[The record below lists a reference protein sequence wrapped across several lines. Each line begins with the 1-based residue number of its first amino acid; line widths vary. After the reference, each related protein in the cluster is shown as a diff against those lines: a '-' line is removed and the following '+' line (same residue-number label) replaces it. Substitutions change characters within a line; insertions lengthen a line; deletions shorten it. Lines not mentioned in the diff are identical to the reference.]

1 MDMKRERNLLLLT
14 AALSLVLAF
23 VPGVGNGVMGLLAV
37 PFVTAG
43 WGLRTLSLSG
53 GVGNVVSIIL
63 YALICAVPL
72 FFWWRSKRR
81 REDWLLVLLSGV
93 LAVVLYYMVNPNLRQ
108 GIMQNEVGD
117 AVFAGAVWSTL
128 MTWGLLKLLYTGA
141 WDRER
146 NVYRALRIF
155 LLLCAAS
162 CLVDCFGTG
171 TARIV
176 HNLRLRQAVN
186 GSLDY
191 TGLDM
196 AFLLLTYLAA
206 AVEKGLCAWV
216 LYRGVGL
223 LRELEE
229 DPFGAGCVAAAERVS
244 GSCRDSLS
252 IMILTALVLNIAQ
265 ILMAPM
271 LQNISVA
278 VSIPVTG
285 MTVCFALLSV
295 TRLLVRGKALKDDND
310 LFV

>member
-1 MDMKRERNLLLLT
+1 MKRERNLLLVT
-14 AALSLVLAF
+14 AALSLVLGF
-23 VPGVGNGVMGLLAV
+23 VPGAGSGVMGALAL
-37 PFVTAG
+37 PFVAAG
-43 WGLRTLSLSG
+43 WCLRTMSLSG

-72 FFWWRSKRR
+72 VFWWRSRR
-81 REDWLLVLLSGV
+81 RTEDALLVLLSGV
-93 LAVVLYYMVNPNLRQ
+93 LAVVLYYMINPNLRQ

-117 AVFAGAVWSTL
+117 AVYAGAVWSTL
-128 MTWGLLKLLYTGA
+128 MTWGVLKLLYAGE
-141 WDRER
+141 WGLER

-196 AFLLLTYLAA
+196 AFLVLTYLAA

-216 LYRGVGL
+216 LYRGAVL
-223 LRELEE
+223 LEELER

-244 GSCRDSLS
+244 GSCRDCLTVMS
-252 IMILTALVLNIAQ
+252 LTALALNIAQ
-265 ILMAPM
+265 ILLAPM
-271 LQNISVA
+271 LQNIA
-278 VSIPVTG
+278 VSVNIPVLG
-285 MTVCFALLSV
+285 MAVCFAMLAV
-295 TRLLVRGKALKDDND
+295 TKLLVRGKELKDDND

>member
-1 MDMKRERNLLLLT
+1 MKRERNLLLLT
-14 AALSLVLAF
+14 AALSMVLGF
-23 VPGVGNGVMGLLAV
+23 VPGAGSGVMGALAL
-37 PFVTAG
+37 PFVAAG
-43 WGLRTLSLSG
+43 WCLRTLSLSG
-53 GVGNVVSIIL
+53 GVANVISIIL

-72 FFWWRSKRR
+72 VFWWRSRR
-81 REDWLLVLLSGV
+81 RTEDALLVLLSGV

-108 GIMQNEVGD
+108 SVMQNEVGD
-117 AVFAGAVWSTL
+117 AVYAGAVWSTL
-128 MTWGLLKLLYTGA
+128 MTWGVLKLLYTGA
-141 WDRER
+141 WNREK

-171 TARIV
+171 TVRIV

-244 GSCRDSLS
+244 RSCRDCLTVMS
-252 IMILTALVLNIAQ
+252 LTALGLNIAQ
-265 ILMAPM
+265 ILLAP
-271 LQNISVA
+271 LLRNISVS
-278 VSIPVTG
+278 VGIPVLG
-285 MTVCFALLSV
+285 MAVCFALLTV
-295 TRLLVRGKALKDDND
+295 TKLLVRGKELKDDND

>member
-1 MDMKRERNLLLLT
+1 MKRERNLLLLT

-23 VPGVGNGVMGLLAV
+23 VPGAGSGVMGALAL
-37 PFVTAG
+37 PFVAAG
-43 WGLRTLSLSG
+43 WCLRTLSLSG
-53 GVGNVVSIIL
+53 GVANVISIIL

-72 FFWWRSKRR
+72 FFWWRSRR
-81 REDWLLVLLSGV
+81 RTEDALLVLLSGV

-108 GIMQNEVGD
+108 SVMQNEVGD
-117 AVFAGAVWSTL
+117 AVYAGAVWSTL
-128 MTWGLLKLLYTGA
+128 MTWGVLKLLYTGA
-141 WDRER
+141 WDREK

-196 AFLLLTYLAA
+196 AFLMLTYLAA

-216 LYRGVGL
+216 LYRGAAL
-223 LRELEE
+223 LEELER
-229 DPFGAGCVAAAERVS
+229 DPFGAGCVAAERVS
-244 GSCRDSLS
+244 RSCRDCLTVMS
-252 IMILTALVLNIAQ
+252 LTALALNIAQ
-265 ILMAPM
+265 ILLAP
-271 LQNISVA
+271 LLRNIAVS
-278 VSIPVTG
+278 VSIPVLG
-285 MTVCFALLSV
+285 MAVCFALLTV
-295 TRLLVRGKALKDDND
+295 TKLLVRGKELKDDND

>member
-1 MDMKRERNLLLLT
+1 MG
-14 AALSLVLAF
+14 ALAL
-23 VPGVGNGVMGLLAV
+23 
-37 PFVTAG
+37 PFVAAG
-43 WGLRTLSLSG
+43 WCLRTLSLSG
-53 GVGNVVSIIL
+53 GAGNVISIIL
-63 YALICAVPL
+63 YAMICAVPL
-72 FFWWRSKRR
+72 GFWWRSRR
-81 REDWLLVLLSGV
+81 RTEDALLVLLSGV
-93 LAVVLYYMVNPNLRQ
+93 LAVVLYYMINPNLRQ
-108 GIMQNEVGD
+108 SVMQNEVGD
-117 AVFAGAVWSTL
+117 AVYAGAVWSTL
-128 MTWGLLKLLYTGA
+128 MTWGVLKLLYTGA
-141 WDRER
+141 WNREK

-196 AFLLLTYLAA
+196 AFLMLTYLAA

-244 GSCRDSLS
+244 GSCRDCLTVMS
-252 IMILTALVLNIAQ
+252 LTALALNIAQ
-265 ILMAPM
+265 ILLAP
-271 LQNISVA
+271 LLRNISVS
-278 VSIPVTG
+278 VSIPVLG
-285 MTVCFALLSV
+285 MAVCFALLSV
-295 TRLLVRGKALKDDND
+295 TRLLVRGKELKDDND

>member
-1 MDMKRERNLLLLT
+1 MKRERNFLLLT
-14 AALSLVLAF
+14 AALSLMLAF
-23 VPGVGNGVMGLLAV
+23 VPGAGSGVMGALAL
-37 PFVTAG
+37 PFVAVG
-43 WGLRTLSLSG
+43 WCLRTLSLSG
-53 GVGNVVSIIL
+53 GVGNVVSVIL
-63 YALICAVPL
+63 YGLICAVPL
-72 FFWWRSKRR
+72 IFWWRSRR
-81 REDWLLVLLSGV
+81 RTEDALLVLLSGV

-108 GIMQNEVGD
+108 SIMQNEVGD
-117 AVFAGAVWSTL
+117 AVYAGAVWSTL
-128 MTWGLLKLLYTGA
+128 MTWGVLKLLYTGA
-141 WDRER
+141 WNREK

-196 AFLLLTYLAA
+196 AFLVLTYLAA

-244 GSCRDSLS
+244 RSCRDCLTVMS
-252 IMILTALVLNIAQ
+252 LTALALTIAQ
-265 ILMAPM
+265 ILLAP
-271 LQNISVA
+271 LLRNISVS
-278 VSIPVTG
+278 VSIPVLG
-285 MTVCFALLSV
+285 MAVCFAMLAV
-295 TRLLVRGKALKDDND
+295 TKLLVRGKELKDDND

>member
-1 MDMKRERNLLLLT
+1 MKRERNLLLVT
-14 AALSLVLAF
+14 AALSLVLGF
-23 VPGVGNGVMGLLAV
+23 VPGAGSGVMGALAL
-37 PFVTAG
+37 PFVAAG
-43 WGLRTLSLSG
+43 WCLRTLSLSG
-53 GVGNVVSIIL
+53 GVGNVISIIL
-63 YALICAVPL
+63 YALFCAVPL
-72 FFWWRSKRR
+72 GFWWRSRR
-81 REDWLLVLLSGV
+81 RTEDALLVLLSGV

-108 GIMQNEVGD
+108 SVMQNEVGD
-117 AVFAGAVWSTL
+117 AVYAGAVWSTL
-128 MTWGLLKLLYTGA
+128 MTWGVLKLLYTGA

-171 TARIV
+171 TARIF

-196 AFLLLTYLAA
+196 AFLVLTYLAA

-216 LYRGVGL
+216 LYRGAAL
-223 LRELEE
+223 LEELER

-244 GSCRDSLS
+244 GSCRDCLTVMS
-252 IMILTALVLNIAQ
+252 LTALALNIAQ
-265 ILMAPM
+265 ILLAP
-271 LQNISVA
+271 LLRNIA
-278 VSIPVTG
+278 VSVNIPVLG
-285 MTVCFALLSV
+285 MAVCFAMLAV
-295 TRLLVRGKALKDDND
+295 TKLLVRGKELKDDND

>member
-1 MDMKRERNLLLLT
+1 MKRERNLLLLT

-23 VPGVGNGVMGLLAV
+23 VPGAGSGVMGALAL
-37 PFVTAG
+37 PFVAAG
-43 WGLRTLSLSG
+43 WCLRTLSLSG
-53 GVGNVVSIIL
+53 GVGNVISIIL
-63 YALICAVPL
+63 YGLICAVPL
-72 FFWWRSKRR
+72 GFWWRSRR
-81 REDWLLVLLSGV
+81 RTEDALLVLLSGV
-93 LAVVLYYMVNPNLRQ
+93 LVVVLYYMVNPNLRQ
-108 GIMQNEVGD
+108 SVMQNEVGD
-117 AVFAGAVWSTL
+117 AVYAGAVWSTL
-128 MTWGLLKLLYTGA
+128 MTWGVLKLLYTGG
-141 WDRER
+141 WNREK

-244 GSCRDSLS
+244 GSCRDCLTVMS
-252 IMILTALVLNIAQ
+252 LTALALNIAQ
-265 ILMAPM
+265 ILLAPM
-271 LQNISVA
+271 LRNIAVS
-278 VSIPVTG
+278 VSIPVLG
-285 MTVCFALLSV
+285 MAVCFALLTV
-295 TRLLVRGKALKDDND
+295 TKLLVRGKELKDDND

>member
-1 MDMKRERNLLLLT
+1 MKRERNLLLLT
-14 AALSLVLAF
+14 AALSLVLGF
-23 VPGVGNGVMGLLAV
+23 VPGAGSGVMGALAL
-37 PFVTAG
+37 PFVAAG
-43 WGLRTLSLSG
+43 WCLRTLSLSG
-53 GVGNVVSIIL
+53 GVGNVISIIL

-72 FFWWRSKRR
+72 FFWWRSRR
-81 REDWLLVLLSGV
+81 RTEGALLVLLSGV

-117 AVFAGAVWSTL
+117 AVYAGAVWSTL
-128 MTWGLLKLLYTGA
+128 VTWGVLKLLYTGA
-141 WDRER
+141 WDREK

-196 AFLLLTYLAA
+196 AFLMLTYLAA

-244 GSCRDSLS
+244 GSCRDCLTVMS
-252 IMILTALVLNIAQ
+252 LTALALNIAQ
-265 ILMAPM
+265 ILLAP
-271 LQNISVA
+271 LLRNIAVS
-278 VSIPVTG
+278 VSIPVLG
-285 MTVCFALLSV
+285 MAVCFALLTVSK
-295 TRLLVRGKALKDDND
+295 LLVRGKELKDDND

>member
-1 MDMKRERNLLLLT
+1 MKRERNLLLVT
-14 AALSLVLAF
+14 AALSLVLGF
-23 VPGVGNGVMGLLAV
+23 VPGAGSGVMGVLAL
-37 PFVTAG
+37 PFVAAG
-43 WGLRTLSLSG
+43 WGLRALSLSG
-53 GVGNVVSIIL
+53 GVGNVISIIL

-72 FFWWRSKRR
+72 VFWWRSRR
-81 REDWLLVLLSGV
+81 RTEDALLVLLSGV

-108 GIMQNEVGD
+108 SVMQNEVGD
-117 AVFAGAVWSTL
+117 AVYAGAVWSTL
-128 MTWGLLKLLYTGA
+128 VTWGLLKLLYTGA
-141 WDRER
+141 WNREK

-196 AFLLLTYLAA
+196 AFLVLTFLAA

-216 LYRGVGL
+216 LYRGAAL
-223 LRELEE
+223 LEELER

-244 GSCRDSLS
+244 RSCRDCLTFMS
-252 IMILTALVLNIAQ
+252 LTALALNIAQ
-265 ILMAPM
+265 ILLAP
-271 LQNISVA
+271 LLRNIAVS
-278 VSIPVTG
+278 VSIPVLG
-285 MTVCFALLSV
+285 MAVCFALLTV
-295 TRLLVRGKALKDDND
+295 TRLLVRGKELKDDND

>member
-1 MDMKRERNLLLLT
+1 MKRERNILLLT
-14 AALSLVLAF
+14 AALALILAF
-23 VPGVGNGVMGLLAV
+23 VPGVGNGVMGLLAL
-37 PFVTAG
+37 PFVAAG
-43 WGLRTLSLSG
+43 WCLRTLSLSG

-81 REDWLLVLLSGV
+81 TEDWLLVLLSGV

-128 MTWGLLKLLYTGA
+128 VTWGVLKLLYAGE
-141 WDRER
+141 WGLER
-146 NVYRALRIF
+146 NVYKVLRLF
-155 LLLCAAS
+155 LLLCAVS

-176 HNLRLRQAVN
+176 HNLRLRQAVT

-196 AFLLLTYLAA
+196 AFLVLTYLAA

-216 LYRGVGL
+216 LYRGAAL
-223 LRELEE
+223 LEELER

-244 GSCRDSLS
+244 RSCRDCLT
-252 IMILTALVLNIAQ
+252 IMSLTALALNIAQ
-265 ILMAPM
+265 ILLTPL
-271 LQNISVA
+271 LQNISVS
-278 VSIPVTG
+278 VNFPVLG
-285 MTVCFALLSV
+285 MAVCFAMLAV
-295 TRLLVRGKALKDDND
+295 TKLLVRGKALKDDND

>member
-1 MDMKRERNLLLLT
+1 
-14 AALSLVLAF
+14 
-23 VPGVGNGVMGLLAV
+23 
-37 PFVTAG
+37 
-43 WGLRTLSLSG
+43 LSG
-53 GVGNVVSIIL
+53 GVGNVISIIL

-72 FFWWRSKRR
+72 FFWWRSRR
-81 REDWLLVLLSGV
+81 RTEDALLVLLSGV

-108 GIMQNEVGD
+108 SVMQNEVGD
-117 AVFAGAVWSTL
+117 AVYAGAVWSTL

-141 WDRER
+141 WDREK

-196 AFLLLTYLAA
+196 AFLMLTYLAA

-223 LRELEE
+223 LRELER

-244 GSCRDSLS
+244 GSCRDCLT
-252 IMILTALVLNIAQ
+252 IMSLTALALNIAQ
-265 ILMAPM
+265 ILLTPL
-271 LQNISVA
+271 LQNISVS
-278 VSIPVTG
+278 VSIPVLG
-285 MTVCFALLSV
+285 MAVCFAMLAV
-295 TRLLVRGKALKDDND
+295 TKLLVRGKELKDDND

>member
-1 MDMKRERNLLLLT
+1 MKRERNILLLT

-23 VPGVGNGVMGLLAV
+23 LPKTASGIFGVLAL
-37 PFVTAG
+37 PFVAAG

-81 REDWLLVLLSGV
+81 TEDFLLVLLSGV
-93 LAVVLYYMVNPNLRQ
+93 LAVVLYYMINPNLRQ
-108 GIMQNEVGD
+108 SVMRNEVGD
-117 AVFAGAVWSTL
+117 AVYAGAVWSTL
-128 MTWGLLKLLYTGA
+128 VTWGVLKLLYTGA

-146 NVYRALRIF
+146 NVYRALRLF

-196 AFLLLTYLAA
+196 AFLVLTFLAA

-244 GSCRDSLS
+244 GSCWDCLTVMS
-252 IMILTALVLNIAQ
+252 LTALALNIAQ
-265 ILMAPM
+265 ILLAP
-271 LQNISVA
+271 LLRNISVS
-278 VSIPVTG
+278 VSIPVLG
-285 MTVCFALLSV
+285 MAVCFALLSV
-295 TRLLVRGKALKDDND
+295 TRLLVRGKELKDDND

>member
-1 MDMKRERNLLLLT
+1 MKRERNILLLT
-14 AALSLVLAF
+14 AALALILAF

-53 GVGNVVSIIL
+53 GVGNVVSILL

-72 FFWWRSKRR
+72 GFWWRSKRR
-81 REDWLLVLLSGV
+81 TEDWLLVLLSGV

-117 AVFAGAVWSTL
+117 AVYAGAVWSTL
-128 MTWGLLKLLYTGA
+128 VTWGVLKLLYTGA
-141 WDRER
+141 WDREK

-196 AFLLLTYLAA
+196 AFLMLTFLAA

-244 GSCRDSLS
+244 RSCRDCLTVMS
-252 IMILTALVLNIAQ
+252 LTALALNIAQ
-265 ILMAPM
+265 ILLAP
-271 LQNISVA
+271 LLRNIAVS
-278 VSIPVTG
+278 VSIPVLG
-285 MTVCFALLSV
+285 MAVCFALRTV
-295 TRLLVRGKALKDDND
+295 TKLLVRGKALKDDND

>member
-1 MDMKRERNLLLLT
+1 MKRERNLLLLT

-23 VPGVGNGVMGLLAV
+23 VPGVGSGVMGLLAL
-37 PFVTAG
+37 PFGAVG
-43 WGLRTLSLSG
+43 WCLRTLSLSG

-72 FFWWRSKRR
+72 GFWWRSKRR
-81 REDWLLVLLSGV
+81 TEDWLLVLLSGV

-108 GIMQNEVGD
+108 GMMQNAVGD
-117 AVFAGAVWSTL
+117 AGYAGAVWSTL

-196 AFLLLTYLAA
+196 AFLVLPYLAA

-216 LYRGVGL
+216 LYKGVGL

-229 DPFGAGCVAAAERVS
+229 DPFGAGCVAAANDVS
-244 GSCRDSLS
+244 GACRNALAIICLS
-252 IMILTALVLNIAQ
+252 VLALNIAQ
-265 ILMAPM
+265 LLLAPM
-271 LQNISVA
+271 LMNISVS
-278 VSIPVTG
+278 VNFPVLG
-285 MTVCFALLSV
+285 MAVCFAMLAV
-295 TRLLVRGKALKDDND
+295 TKLLVRGKALKDDND

>member
-1 MDMKRERNLLLLT
+1 MKRERNLLLVT
-14 AALSLVLAF
+14 AALSLVLGF
-23 VPGVGNGVMGLLAV
+23 VPGAGSGVMGVLAL
-37 PFVTAG
+37 PFVAAG
-43 WGLRTLSLSG
+43 WGLRALSLSG
-53 GVGNVVSIIL
+53 GVGNVISIIL

-72 FFWWRSKRR
+72 VFWWRSRR
-81 REDWLLVLLSGV
+81 RTEDALLVLLSGV

-108 GIMQNEVGD
+108 SVMQNEVGD
-117 AVFAGAVWSTL
+117 AVYAGAVWSTL
-128 MTWGLLKLLYTGA
+128 VTWGLLKLLYTGA
-141 WDRER
+141 WNREK

-196 AFLLLTYLAA
+196 AFLVLTFLAA

-216 LYRGVGL
+216 LYRGAAL
-223 LRELEE
+223 LEELER

-244 GSCRDSLS
+244 RSCRDCLTVMS
-252 IMILTALVLNIAQ
+252 LTALALNIAQ
-265 ILMAPM
+265 ILLAP
-271 LQNISVA
+271 LLRNIAVS
-278 VSIPVTG
+278 VSIPVLG
-285 MTVCFALLSV
+285 MAVCFALLTV
-295 TRLLVRGKALKDDND
+295 TRLLVRGKELKDDND

>member
-1 MDMKRERNLLLLT
+1 MKRERNLLLLT
-14 AALSLVLAF
+14 AALSMVLGF
-23 VPGVGNGVMGLLAV
+23 VPGAGSGVMGALAL
-37 PFVTAG
+37 PFVAAG
-43 WGLRTLSLSG
+43 WCLRTLSLSG
-53 GVGNVVSIIL
+53 GVGNVISIIL

-72 FFWWRSKRR
+72 FFWWRSRR
-81 REDWLLVLLSGV
+81 RTEDALLVLLSGV

-117 AVFAGAVWSTL
+117 AVYAGAVWSTL
-128 MTWGLLKLLYTGA
+128 VTWGVLKLLYTGA
-141 WDRER
+141 WDREK

-196 AFLLLTYLAA
+196 AFLMLTYLAA

-244 GSCRDSLS
+244 RSCRDCLTVMS
-252 IMILTALVLNIAQ
+252 LTALGLNIAQ
-265 ILMAPM
+265 ILLAP
-271 LQNISVA
+271 LLRNISVS
-278 VSIPVTG
+278 VGIPVLG
-285 MTVCFALLSV
+285 MAVCFALLTV
-295 TRLLVRGKALKDDND
+295 TKLLVRGKELKDDND

>member
-1 MDMKRERNLLLLT
+1 MKRERNLLLVT
-14 AALSLVLAF
+14 AALSLVLGF
-23 VPGVGNGVMGLLAV
+23 VPGAGSGVMGVLAL
-37 PFVTAG
+37 PFVAAG
-43 WGLRTLSLSG
+43 WGLRALSLSG
-53 GVGNVVSIIL
+53 GVGNVISIIL

-72 FFWWRSKRR
+72 VFWWRSRR
-81 REDWLLVLLSGV
+81 RTEDALLVLLSGV

-108 GIMQNEVGD
+108 SVMQNEVGD
-117 AVFAGAVWSTL
+117 AVYAGAVWSTL
-128 MTWGLLKLLYTGA
+128 VTWGLLKLLYTGA
-141 WDRER
+141 WNREK

-196 AFLLLTYLAA
+196 AFLVLTFLAA

-229 DPFGAGCVAAAERVS
+229 APFGAGCVAAAERVS
-244 GSCRDSLS
+244 RSCRDCLTFMS
-252 IMILTALVLNIAQ
+252 LTALALNIAQ
-265 ILMAPM
+265 ILLAP
-271 LQNISVA
+271 LLRNIAVS
-278 VSIPVTG
+278 VSIPVLG
-285 MTVCFALLSV
+285 MAVCFALLTV
-295 TRLLVRGKALKDDND
+295 TRLLVRGKELKDDND

>member
-1 MDMKRERNLLLLT
+1 MKRERNLLLLT
-14 AALSLVLAF
+14 AALSLVLGF
-23 VPGVGNGVMGLLAV
+23 VPGAGSGVMGALAL
-37 PFVTAG
+37 PFVAAG
-43 WGLRTLSLSG
+43 WCLRNLSLSG

-63 YALICAVPL
+63 YGLICAVPL
-72 FFWWRSKRR
+72 GFWWRSRR
-81 REDWLLVLLSGV
+81 RTEDALLVLLSGV

-108 GIMQNEVGD
+108 SVMQNEVGD
-117 AVFAGAVWSTL
+117 AVYAGAVWSTL
-128 MTWGLLKLLYTGA
+128 MTWGVLKLLYTGA
-141 WDRER
+141 WDREK

-176 HNLRLRQAVN
+176 HNLGLRQAVN

-196 AFLLLTYLAA
+196 AFLVLIFLAA

-244 GSCRDSLS
+244 RSCRDCLTVMS
-252 IMILTALVLNIAQ
+252 LTALALNIAQ
-265 ILMAPM
+265 ILLAP
-271 LQNISVA
+271 LLRNIAVS
-278 VSIPVTG
+278 VSIPVLG
-285 MTVCFALLSV
+285 MAVCFALLTV
-295 TRLLVRGKALKDDND
+295 TKLLVRGKELKDDND

>member
-1 MDMKRERNLLLLT
+1 MKRERNLLLLT
-14 AALSLVLAF
+14 AALSLVLGF
-23 VPGVGNGVMGLLAV
+23 VPGAGSGVMGALAL
-37 PFVTAG
+37 PFVAAG
-43 WGLRTLSLSG
+43 WCLRSLSLSG

-63 YALICAVPL
+63 YGLICAVPL
-72 FFWWRSKRR
+72 GFWWRSRR
-81 REDWLLVLLSGV
+81 RTEDALLVLLSGV
-93 LAVVLYYMVNPNLRQ
+93 LAVVLYYMINPNLRQ
-108 GIMQNEVGD
+108 SVMRNEVGD
-117 AVFAGAVWSTL
+117 AVYAGAVWSTL
-128 MTWGLLKLLYTGA
+128 VTWGLLKLLYTGA

-146 NVYRALRIF
+146 HVYRALRIF

-196 AFLLLTYLAA
+196 AFLVLTFLAA

-216 LYRGVGL
+216 LYRGAAL
-223 LRELEE
+223 LEELER

-244 GSCRDSLS
+244 GSCRDCLTVMS
-252 IMILTALVLNIAQ
+252 LTALALNIAQ
-265 ILMAPM
+265 ILLAP
-271 LQNISVA
+271 LLRNIAVS
-278 VSIPVTG
+278 VSIPVLG
-285 MTVCFALLSV
+285 MAVCFALLSV
-295 TRLLVRGKALKDDND
+295 TKLLVRGKELKDDND

>member
-1 MDMKRERNLLLLT
+1 MKRERNLLLLT
-14 AALSLVLAF
+14 AVLAFVLAF
-23 VPGVGNGVMGLLAV
+23 VPGVGNGFMGLLAL
-37 PFVTAG
+37 PFVAVG
-43 WGLRTLSLSG
+43 RCLRTLSLSG
-53 GVGNVVSIIL
+53 SMGNVSSLIL

-72 FFWWRSKRR
+72 VFWWRSKRR
-81 REDWLLVLLSGV
+81 TEDWLLVLLSGV

-108 GIMQNEVGD
+108 SVMQNAVGD
-117 AVFAGAVWSTL
+117 AVYAGTVWSTL
-128 MTWGLLKLLYTGA
+128 MTWGVLKLLYTGA
-141 WDRER
+141 WDQER
-146 NVYRALRIF
+146 NVYRVLRIF

-176 HNLRLRQAVN
+176 HILRLRQAVT
-186 GSLDY
+186 GSIDY
-191 TGLDM
+191 SGLDL
-196 AFLLLTYLAA
+196 AFLMLFYLTA

-216 LYRGVGL
+216 LYRGAVL
-223 LRELEE
+223 LESLER
-229 DPFGAGCVAAAERVS
+229 DPFGAGCVTAAERVS
-244 GSCRDSLS
+244 GSCRDSLT

>member
-1 MDMKRERNLLLLT
+1 MKRERNILLLT

-23 VPGVGNGVMGLLAV
+23 LPKTASGIFGVLAL
-37 PFVTAG
+37 PFVAAG
-43 WGLRTLSLSG
+43 WCLRSLSLSG
-53 GVGNVVSIIL
+53 GVGNVFSIIL

-81 REDWLLVLLSGV
+81 TEDALLVLLSGV

-108 GIMQNEVGD
+108 GVMQNEVGD

-128 MTWGLLKLLYTGA
+128 VTWGVLKLLYAGE
-141 WDRER
+141 WGLER
-146 NVYRALRIF
+146 NVYKVLRLF
-155 LLLCAAS
+155 LLLCAVS
-162 CLVDCFGTG
+162 CVIDGIGAGLP
-171 TARIV
+171 
-176 HNLRLRQAVN
+176 RLA
-186 GSLDY
+186 GM
-191 TGLDM
+191 LDM
-196 AFLLLTYLAA
+196 LWHPVIDRNRGMTVVFVTVSYLVLTT
-206 AVEKGLCAWV
+206 EKGLCAWV
-216 LYRGVGL
+216 LYRGAVL
-223 LRELEE
+223 LESLER
-229 DPFGAGCVAAAERVS
+229 DPFGAGCVTAAERVS
-244 GSCRDSLS
+244 GSCRDSLT

>member
-1 MDMKRERNLLLLT
+1 MKRERNLLLLT

-23 VPGVGNGVMGLLAV
+23 VPGAGSGVMGALAL
-37 PFVTAG
+37 PFVAAG
-43 WGLRTLSLSG
+43 WCLRALSLSG
-53 GVGNVVSIIL
+53 GVGNVISIIL

-72 FFWWRSKRR
+72 FFWWRSRR
-81 REDWLLVLLSGV
+81 RTEDALLVLLSGV

-117 AVFAGAVWSTL
+117 AVYAGAVWSTL
-128 MTWGLLKLLYTGA
+128 VTWGLLKLLYTGA

-176 HNLRLRQAVN
+176 HNLRLRQVVN
-186 GSLDY
+186 GSLDD

-196 AFLLLTYLAA
+196 AFLVLTYLAA

-244 GSCRDSLS
+244 GSCRDCLTVMS
-252 IMILTALVLNIAQ
+252 LTALALNIAQ
-265 ILMAPM
+265 ILLAP
-271 LQNISVA
+271 LLRNISVS
-278 VSIPVTG
+278 VSFPVLG
-285 MTVCFALLSV
+285 MAVCFALLTV
-295 TRLLVRGKALKDDND
+295 TKLLVRGKALKDDND

>member
-1 MDMKRERNLLLLT
+1 MKRERNILLLT

-23 VPGVGNGVMGLLAV
+23 LPKTASGIFGVLAL
-37 PFVTAG
+37 PFVAAG
-43 WGLRTLSLSG
+43 WCLRTLSLSG
-53 GVGNVVSIIL
+53 GVGNVISIIL

-81 REDWLLVLLSGV
+81 TEDFLLVLLSGV

-176 HNLRLRQAVN
+176 HNLRLRQAVT

-196 AFLLLTYLAA
+196 AFLVLTYLAA

-216 LYRGVGL
+216 LYRGAAL
-223 LRELEE
+223 LEELER

-244 GSCRDSLS
+244 RSCRDCLT
-252 IMILTALVLNIAQ
+252 IMSLTALALNIAQ
-265 ILMAPM
+265 ILLTPL
-271 LQNISVA
+271 LQNISVS
-278 VSIPVTG
+278 VSIPVLG
-285 MTVCFALLSV
+285 VAVCFALLSV
-295 TRLLVRGKALKDDND
+295 TKLLVRGKELKDDND

>member
-1 MDMKRERNLLLLT
+1 MKRERNLLLLT
-14 AALSLVLAF
+14 AALSLVLGF
-23 VPGVGNGVMGLLAV
+23 VPGAGSGVMGAMAL
-37 PFVTAG
+37 PFVAVG
-43 WGLRTLSLSG
+43 WCLRTLSLSG
-53 GVGNVVSIIL
+53 GVGNVVSVIL

-81 REDWLLVLLSGV
+81 TEDALLVLLSGV

-108 GIMQNEVGD
+108 SVMQNEVGD
-117 AVFAGAVWSTL
+117 AVYAGAVWSTL
-128 MTWGLLKLLYTGA
+128 MTWGVLKLLYTGA
-141 WDRER
+141 WNREK

-216 LYRGVGL
+216 LYRGAAL
-223 LRELEE
+223 LEELER
-229 DPFGAGCVAAAERVS
+229 DPFGAGCVAAERVS
-244 GSCRDSLS
+244 RSCRDCLTVMS
-252 IMILTALVLNIAQ
+252 LTALALNIAQ
-265 ILMAPM
+265 ILLAPL
-271 LQNISVA
+271 LQNISVS
-278 VSIPVTG
+278 VSIPVLG
-285 MTVCFALLSV
+285 MAVCFALLTV
-295 TRLLVRGKALKDDND
+295 TKLLVRGKELKDDND

>member
-1 MDMKRERNLLLLT
+1 MRRERNLLLVT
-14 AALSLVLAF
+14 AALSLVLGF
-23 VPGVGNGVMGLLAV
+23 VPGAGSGVMGALAL
-37 PFVTAG
+37 PFVAAG
-43 WGLRTLSLSG
+43 WCLRSLSLSG
-53 GVGNVVSIIL
+53 GAGNVISIIL
-63 YALICAVPL
+63 YGLICAVPL
-72 FFWWRSKRR
+72 VFWWRSRR
-81 REDWLLVLLSGV
+81 RTEDALLVLLSGV

-108 GIMQNEVGD
+108 SIMQNEVGD
-117 AVFAGAVWSTL
+117 AVYAGAVWSTL

-196 AFLLLTYLAA
+196 AFLVLTYLAA

-244 GSCRDSLS
+244 GSCRDCLTVMS
-252 IMILTALVLNIAQ
+252 LTALALNIAQ
-265 ILMAPM
+265 ILLTPL
-271 LQNISVA
+271 LQNISVS
-278 VSIPVTG
+278 VSIPVLG
-285 MTVCFALLSV
+285 MAVCFAMLAV
-295 TRLLVRGKALKDDND
+295 TKLLVRGKELKDDND